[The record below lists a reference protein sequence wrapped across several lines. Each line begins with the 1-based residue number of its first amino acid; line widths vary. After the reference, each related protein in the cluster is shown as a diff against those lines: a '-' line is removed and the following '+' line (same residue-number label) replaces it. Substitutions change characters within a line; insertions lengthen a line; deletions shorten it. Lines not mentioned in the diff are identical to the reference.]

1 MREKIKEYFKD
12 RVLTRYSI
20 FIICTATILYII
32 YFVIKNIGTVVPA
45 VGDAISWVIGLFA
58 SFFIGLVLAYL
69 IKPLE
74 GLVERKTK
82 LEGKKFGRIAGV
94 LITYLLLII
103 IIAAILYGFGALIMG
118 KVVLNNIPQ
127 YFNSLLDTFQS
138 YEQSLRN
145 WAAHLPS
152 GAFSDGVQNMADSII
167 GWVTKNL
174 SAASAANSVLGVV
187 GSIVNIVLGL
197 IFSVYILLD
206 RENLVKFWNKM
217 LDILIPKYKNRLN
230 SNLHEVDAVL
240 SSFVKGIAV
249 DAMIIAILS
258 SIGLTV
264 VGVRFAVFLGIFAGI
279 CNVIPYFGPLLGMIP
294 SFLVAMMTADLKQ
307 GIIAV
312 LVLFVIQQLDA
323 NLIYPKVVGSSTGL
337 HPLYVLLAVTVG
349 GGIGGLL
356 GMVLAVPAAGVIKL
370 FFDKWT
376 VRREKAL
383 EQKDKDTDS
392 TSSL

>member
-138 YEQSLRN
+138 YEQSLKN
-145 WAAHLPS
+145 WAANLPE
-152 GAFSDGVQNMADSII
+152 GAFSKGVQNLADSII

-174 SAASAANSVLGVV
+174 SAASAANSVLSVV

-217 LDILIPKYKNRLN
+217 LDILIPKYKDRLN

-294 SFLVAMMTADLKQ
+294 SFLVAVMTADLKQ

-376 VRREKAL
+376 VRREEALKEKAR
-383 EQKDKDTDS
+383 DADS
-392 TSSL
+392 TPSL

>member
-152 GAFSDGVQNMADSII
+152 GAFSDSVQNLADSII

-174 SAASAANSVLGVV
+174 SAASAANSVLSVV

-294 SFLVAMMTADLKQ
+294 SFLVAVMTADLKQ

-370 FFDKWT
+370 FFDKWI
-376 VRREKAL
+376 VRREEALKQKA
-383 EQKDKDTDS
+383 QDADS
-392 TSSL
+392 TPSL

>member
-138 YEQSLRN
+138 YEQSLKN
-145 WAAHLPS
+145 WAANLPE
-152 GAFSDGVQNMADSII
+152 GAFSKGVQNLADSII

-174 SAASAANSVLGVV
+174 SAASAANSVLSVV

-294 SFLVAMMTADLKQ
+294 SFLVAVMTADLKQ

-376 VRREKAL
+376 VRREEALKEKA
-383 EQKDKDTDS
+383 QDADS
-392 TSSL
+392 TPSL

>member
-152 GAFSDGVQNMADSII
+152 GAFSDGVQNLADSII

-174 SAASAANSVLGVV
+174 SAASAANSVLSVV